1 MLGALGLAA
10 SLLSPMPAVQTAP
23 PAEPTTTGVEVLVE
37 VRVHGNHTTPDAE
50 VLQIAGVEVGK
61 PLDRGAVERI
71 ASRLRASDR
80 FTAVDVRKR
89 YRSLADTSAVVLVL
103 LVQEKPLPVGP
114 PMLRP
119 VQTLRDRFMFL
130 PILSYTDGYGFT
142 YGARGSFANLLGP
155 YSRVSVPLTWGG
167 VKRAAFEGER
177 TFRRGPISR
186 VEGVLSVSSRENP
199 HYRLDDRRVEVTG
212 RVERQIAPALR
223 VGARAGWTDVAFGD
237 VDETF
242 ASYGADVTF
251 DTRSDPTF
259 PRNAVL
265 ATAGWDVMDRSAGP
279 AMNRY
284 RLDARGFVGVIGQ
297 SVLSVRALY
306 AHADNPLPAYQQWL
320 LGGASTLRGYR
331 AGFAAGDNLAASSIE
346 LRVPI
351 TSPMN
356 AGKLGVTIFADTGTT
371 YLHGQHLRTA
381 QFRTG
386 AGAGFFFIATI
397 FQLNVDVASNLSGG
411 TRVHVSSG
419 FQF

>member
-1 MLGALGLAA
+1 MLGPLVLAA
-10 SLLSPMPAVQTAP
+10 SLLSPAVQTAP
-23 PAEPTTTGVEVLVE
+23 PAASTTTGVEVLAE

-61 PLDRGAVERI
+61 PLDPAAVARI
-71 ASRLRASDR
+71 GSRLRDSDR
-80 FTAVDVRKR
+80 FMAVDVRKR
-89 YRSLADTSAVVLVL
+89 YRSLTDTRAVVLIL
-103 LVQEKPLPVGP
+103 LVQEKPLPDGP
-114 PMLRP
+114 PILRP

-142 YGARGSFANLLGP
+142 YGARGSFANMLGP
-155 YSRVSVPLTWGG
+155 HSRVSVPLTWGG

-186 VEGVLSVSSRENP
+186 VEGAFSLSSRENP
-199 HYRLDDRRVEVTG
+199 HYRLDDQRLEIMG
-212 RVERQIAPALR
+212 RVERQIGPALR
-223 VGARAGWTDVAFGD
+223 IGARVGWTDVAFGD

-242 ASYGADVTF
+242 ASYGADLTF
-251 DTRSDPTF
+251 DTRSDPAF

-265 ATAGWDVMDRSAGP
+265 ATAGWEVMDRAGP
-279 AMNRY
+279 AINRY

-306 AHADNPLPAYQQWL
+306 ARADRPLPAYQQWL
-320 LGGASTLRGYR
+320 LGGAATLRGYR

-371 YLHGQHLRTA
+371 YPHGQRLRTA
-381 QFRTG
+381 QFQTG
-386 AGAGFFFIATI
+386 AGAGFFFIASI

-411 TRVHVSSG
+411 TRVHLSSG